1 MILDHESIGID
12 TREKDREKA
21 PIKGDNRIEN
31 LERVVNKTILIVDD
45 EPDIISSC
53 SEAFKS
59 ENKSEDYKVNY
70 KVISTSNAD
79 EALEKFRKGGIDL
92 ILSDYNMPD
101 KNGLELL
108 QEVREISN
116 KENKPYTG
124 FVLMTGH
131 SSNEI
136 AVGTIRGKGDN
147 YLSKPFKI
155 KELIEQVKN
164 TLQRV
169 EEERKKE
176 EEICKLREMATLDA
190 GTGLLN
196 RGQYK
201 LSLQKAIEHA
211 EENNGY
217 VGIIAVD
224 LQNFKPVN
232 DMMGHHVGDKMIKQT
247 ADFLNGTSKA
257 DRNETAYSFLKR
269 SARSG
274 EVVWLRTGGDEY
286 LGIFMGGKDKGDA
299 LKGYA
304 KRLYE

>member
-1 MILDHESIGID
+1 M
-12 TREKDREKA
+12 
-21 PIKGDNRIEN
+21 
-31 LERVVNKTILIVDD
+31 DD

-164 TLQRV
+164 
-169 EEERKKE
+169 
-176 EEICKLREMATLDA
+176 I
-190 GTGLLN
+190 
-196 RGQYK
+196 
-201 LSLQKAIEHA
+201 
-211 EENNGY
+211 
-217 VGIIAVD
+217 
-224 LQNFKPVN
+224 
-232 DMMGHHVGDKMIKQT
+232 
-247 ADFLNGTSKA
+247 
-257 DRNETAYSFLKR
+257 
-269 SARSG
+269 
-274 EVVWLRTGGDEY
+274 
-286 LGIFMGGKDKGDA
+286 
-299 LKGYA
+299 
-304 KRLYE
+304 